1 MKVLL
6 IKDVKSLGKA
16 GEVKEVK
23 DGYGKNFLIG
33 KGFAKQATPEVMQ
46 EWEKEQEK
54 IKQALEEEIQEAN
67 IIKEKLESFKFTVKH
82 KVGANG
88 HLIGSVTNKEIAAI
102 MHEQA
107 DIVIDKKQII
117 LKDKIKDIGIY
128 EVECKLGNAIS
139 ATATIDVIKEME

>member
-33 KGFAKQATPEVMQ
+33 KGFAKHATPEVLE
-46 EWEKEQEK
+46 EWAKEQANMK
-54 IKQALEEEIQEAN
+54 AILEAEIAEAN
-67 IIKEKLESFKFTVKH
+67 EIKEKIDSFKFTVKH

-88 HLIGSVTNKEIAAI
+88 HLIGSVTNKEVQQA
-102 MHEQA
+102 MYEQA
-107 DIVIDKKQII
+107 NIAIDKKQIT
-117 LKDKIKDIGIY
+117 LKSKIKTIGIF
-128 EVECKLGNAIS
+128 EADCKLGNGIH
-139 ATATIDVIKEME
+139 ATAKIDVIEDK

>member
-33 KGFAKQATPEVMQ
+33 KGLAKHATPEVME
-46 EWEKEQEK
+46 EWGKEQQR
-54 IKQALEEEIQEAN
+54 IKEALDEEIKEAEVV
-67 IIKEKLESFKFTVKH
+67 KEKLESSKFTIKH

-88 HLIGSVTNKEIAAI
+88 HLIGSVTNKEIAAV

-107 DIVIDKKQII
+107 DIVIDKKQIS
-117 LKDKIKDIGIY
+117 LKNKIKDIGIY
-128 EVECKLGNAIS
+128 EVECKLGNGIN
-139 ATATIDVIKEME
+139 ATAQIDVIKEM

>member
-33 KGFAKQATPEVMQ
+33 KGFAKHATPEVLE
-46 EWEKEQEK
+46 EWANEQQRMKE
-54 IKQALEEEIQEAN
+54 ALAEEIQKAN
-67 IIKEKLESFKFTVKH
+67 VIKEKLESSQFTIKH

-88 HLIGSVTNKEIAAI
+88 HLIGSVTNKEISAVLL
-102 MHEQA
+102 EQA
-107 DIVIDKKQII
+107 DIELDKKQIT
-117 LKDKIKDIGIY
+117 LNSKIKDIGIY
-128 EVECKLGNAIS
+128 EVDCKLGNGIH
-139 ATATIDVIKEME
+139 ATAKIDVIKEV